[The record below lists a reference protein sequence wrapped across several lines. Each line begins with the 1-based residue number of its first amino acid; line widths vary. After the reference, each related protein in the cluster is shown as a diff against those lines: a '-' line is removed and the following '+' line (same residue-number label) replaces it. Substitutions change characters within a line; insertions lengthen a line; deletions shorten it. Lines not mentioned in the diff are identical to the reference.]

1 MQSCL
6 PHVGSLN
13 PISLAQELVVL
24 SPSAGQLCL
33 MNTGLQTIIQSHLY
47 PMCSKHMASQQA
59 GDESRYSDLLNYSS
73 FLCPGLIA
81 YTECDS
87 WSALYAQSSPLFYSS
102 LK

>member
-33 MNTGLQTIIQSHLY
+33 MNTGLQTIIQSLLSVHTFIPCVASTWPHSRQVTNQGILI
-47 PMCSKHMASQQA
+47 CSIIAPFFAQAS
-59 GDESRYSDLLNYSS
+59 
-73 FLCPGLIA
+73 
-81 YTECDS
+81 
-87 WSALYAQSSPLFYSS
+87 
-102 LK
+102 